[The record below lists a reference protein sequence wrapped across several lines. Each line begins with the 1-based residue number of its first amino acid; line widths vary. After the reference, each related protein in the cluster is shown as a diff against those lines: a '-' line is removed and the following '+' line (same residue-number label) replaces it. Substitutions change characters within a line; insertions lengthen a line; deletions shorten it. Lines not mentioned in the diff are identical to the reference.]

1 MNIAYVIGACC
12 PGGVVSYACEYSR
25 RIVRDGHRVDCYIYA
40 PEDQDTFSY
49 VRECASNV
57 VEIPGIGSPAGYFRA
72 LKAHFSESGY
82 DVVHGFMN
90 TLNFPSMLAAKSAG
104 VPVRLAENL
113 STGSRLEPKSAIK
126 AVLKPFGAAWST
138 SIAANSELAADWLF
152 GKGAS
157 GRCHIVPNPIDAK
170 RFFYCEDL
178 RKRARGEFGV
188 ESSLVVG
195 CVARFERQKNLTFLV
210 DVFEEVAKKRADARL
225 LLVGHGSMEAELSQ
239 HVTRKGLNGRVRFL
253 DPNVDRNSVYNAMD
267 VFVLP
272 SLYEGMPIVA
282 LEAQATGLPCLLS
295 SEVTRECSLDDM
307 CTYLDLKDGPRVWA
321 KGIVTLASS
330 HTRQEGS
337 LLLQE
342 SCFDADSAAKKLA
355 ALYSTLL
362 GCRFADERGGR

>member
-25 RIVRDGHRVDCYIYA
+25 RIVRDGHRVDCYMYA
-40 PEDQDTFSY
+40 PEDQGTFSY
-49 VRECASNV
+49 VRECVSNV
-57 VEIPGIGSPAGYFRA
+57 IEIPGIGSLAGYFKA
-72 LKAHFSESGY
+72 LKMHFAEGGY

-90 TLNFPSMLAAKSAG
+90 TLNFPSMLAARSAD

-126 AVLKPFGAAWST
+126 TALKPFGAAWST

-152 GKGAS
+152 GKGTA
-157 GRCHIVPNPIDAK
+157 GRCHIIPNPIDAK

-178 RKRARGEFGV
+178 RRRARSEFGV

-195 CVARFERQKNLTFLV
+195 CVARFERQKNLTFLI
-210 DVFEEVAKKRADARL
+210 DVFEEVAKKRTDARL
-225 LLVGHGSMEAELSQ
+225 LLVGHGSMKAELSQ
-239 HVTRKGLNGRVRFL
+239 RVARKGLDGCVRFL

-267 VFVLP
+267 VFALP

-295 SEVTRECSLDDM
+295 TEVTRECSLGDM
-307 CTYLDLKDGPRVWA
+307 CTYLDLKDGPRTWA
-321 KGIVTLASS
+321 KDIVALANP

-342 SCFDADSAAKKLA
+342 SRFDADSAAKKLA
-355 ALYSTLL
+355 ALYSMLL
-362 GCRFADERGGR
+362 GSHLADETGGR